1 MSSRPGCQD
10 ARMPEH
16 QDSSRISV
24 SRVGGGGA
32 EAQIAS
38 FAFPRTTTHS
48 PTRTLTVSWAAEVSS
63 GWVWWGRHTGMGG
76 MPVHSG

>member
-1 MSSRPGCQD
+1 MPGCQD
-10 ARMPEH
+10 AGAPGLL
-16 QDSSRISV
+16 QDKCEPSWR
-24 SRVGGGGA
+24 RGG

-63 GWVWWGRHTGMGG
+63 GWVWRGRHTGMGG